1 MIPFMIGKLAP
12 ISPHLTRGWS
22 NVSPVGAIFVPFPPK
37 TGTNMLHPRPP
48 SIVELVF
55 LPSATALEWPWSY
68 PVQSTVEFGGNALKT
83 GRVTGALVQC
93 PKVCQYISQIKIAEN
108 ESQALSGRNSFQQIV
123 EENHPD
129 NVQFQH
135 LFQILGTPR

>member
-1 MIPFMIGKLAP
+1 M
-12 ISPHLTRGWS
+12 
-22 NVSPVGAIFVPFPPK
+22 
-37 TGTNMLHPRPP
+37 
-48 SIVELVF
+48 
-55 LPSATALEWPWSY
+55 
-68 PVQSTVEFGGNALKT
+68 EFGGNALKT

-93 PKVCQYISQIKIAEN
+93 PKVCQYISQIKIAQN

-135 LFQILGTPR
+135 LFQNSGYTAVTILKAVTKRDGSAMI